1 MSASLQVELRSV
13 TPAVKQS
20 GIMKKKICNIC
31 RLQSSSRGTYGI
43 SNYNYDEIIKV
54 SESARFMASKYI
66 GLFVFATTVVA
77 KTNTTVRNCESDQLY
92 LG

>member
-20 GIMKKKICNIC
+20 GIMKKKIYNIR

-43 SNYNYDEIIKV
+43 SNYNYDEIIKLNI
-54 SESARFMASKYI
+54 SGSARFLGCSSSLLPLGTASQTNYI
-66 GLFVFATTVVA
+66 SVEFRACSF
-77 KTNTTVRNCESDQLY
+77 Y
-92 LG
+92 H